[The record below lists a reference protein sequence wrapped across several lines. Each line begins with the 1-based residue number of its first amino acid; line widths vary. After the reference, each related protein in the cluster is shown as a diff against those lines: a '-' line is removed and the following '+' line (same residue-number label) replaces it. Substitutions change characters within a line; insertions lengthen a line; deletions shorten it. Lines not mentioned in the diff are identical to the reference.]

1 MKLRIGDKVRFL
13 NETGGGVIT
22 RLGDK
27 NTAYVEMADG
37 FEIPYAVKHLVPIHT
52 ELIINSEAENL
63 DLNPESGV
71 TDAVYFVIEP
81 DHEMPL
87 LVSDYNIYLFNSSS
101 YNLMFAYSIKDE
113 AYFQTLK
120 HGEIGAYQKILLKTV
135 KVSFLKEYSYHKIEC
150 ILFKNVHYR
159 AQTPIAE
166 TVFVNPSALNQS
178 SLIKHDEFKLPV
190 YAFLIKDEF
199 IVRQNIQQDLSK
211 EDIARLKAVKEF
223 KTVDKTSKSHK
234 EQQKRLET
242 EIDLHIDEL
251 VDNANGLSNHEML
264 SIQLER
270 FEKELDKAIENGLK
284 KIVFIHG
291 VGNGRLKM
299 EIQKALKST
308 TGVTFQD
315 ASYKLYGFGATQVN
329 IL

>member
-13 NETGGGVIT
+13 NEKGEGTVT
-22 RLGDK
+22 RFKDK
-27 NTAYVEMADG
+27 TTAFVELSDG
-37 FEIPYAVKHLVPIHT
+37 FEIPYTVSQLVPIHT

-63 DLNPESGV
+63 DLEPESGV

-81 DHEMPL
+81 DHELPM

-135 KVSFLKEYSYHKIEC
+135 KVNFLKEYPYHKIEC
-150 ILFKNVHYR
+150 LLFKSVHYR
-159 AQTPIAE
+159 AQIPISE
-166 TVFVNPSALNQS
+166 TIFVNPANLKPGT
-178 SLIKHDEFKLPV
+178 LIKHEEFKLPV

-199 IVRQNIQQDLSK
+199 IVAQNVEQDLSD
-211 EDIARLKAVKEF
+211 EDIARLKKLKESNSF
-223 KTVDKTSKSHK
+223 QKISKSHK
-234 EQQKRLET
+234 EQLKKLEK
-242 EIDLHIDEL
+242 EIDLHIEEL
-251 VDNANGLSNHEML
+251 VDNTSGLGSHEML

-270 FEKELDKAIENGLK
+270 FEKELDKGISDGVK
-284 KIVFIHG
+284 KLVFIHG

-299 EIQKALKST
+299 EIRNLLKST
-308 TGVTFQD
+308 PGVTFQD